1 MEIFLLS
8 IMVICVIATLAFVLA
23 SSLVLNKV
31 YEMIKKQQ
39 ERQDFED
46 EARMRARG
54 LVDLAEHDS
63 YPLRLR

>member
-1 MEIFLLS
+1 MHYHFQCDTSLQKQ
-8 IMVICVIATLAFVLA
+8 TL
-23 SSLVLNKV
+23 LNKV